1 MIDSQ
6 SINLEDLVKSIGID
20 KDTIIELLGIY
31 CYEMTEEM
39 QQVKLFLEKQEWS
52 DMQRIIH
59 NIKGV
64 SSNLYLQEMFE
75 AAEILELRL
84 KNMDYK
90 GIENSVRNLFD
101 TFNET
106 LNSIHI
112 ISNQQ
117 PLNSKE
123 V

>member
-6 SINLEDLVKSIGID
+6 SINLEDLIKSIGID

-101 TFNET
+101 TFYET
-106 LNSIHI
+106 LNRIHM

-117 PLNSKE
+117 P
-123 V
+123 